1 MESTAIR
8 LAELKFGAIINTS
21 SGGCDSGSEAEL
33 LNVFQDAGVTNCKT
47 WCGQADQ
54 MERSFAEAAAH
65 KLDVLIVLGGDGTI
79 RTAAGACSRR
89 GMYLL
94 PVPGGTM
101 NMLPRALYGDVSWKN
116 ALKNTLAHPVTKV
129 LSGGRV
135 EDNQFFVAAIVG
147 VPALWAETRES
158 IREGDIVDAIKT
170 GAVAFQGM
178 FATKIQYSISS
189 ETKGEAEVIAV
200 ICPLI
205 SEQMSESEQALETAV
220 INLEN
225 AAELIRFATAAA
237 VGKWR
242 DGGNISLSKT
252 TRVTVQSTTDI
263 PIFLDGERVKI
274 GKKAEITF
282 VPQAVNV
289 IVPAERIG

>member
-8 LAELKFGAIINTS
+8 VAELNFGAIINTS
-21 SGGCDSGSEAEL
+21 SGGCDSGSEAQL
-33 LNVFQDAGVTNCKT
+33 LNILQDAGVTNCKT

-94 PVPGGTM
+94 PLPGGTM

-242 DGGNISLSKT
+242 GGGNISLSKT